1 MFDAVAVL
9 VVFVVPLQ
17 RSGALDRSGHQP
29 GATSAA
35 ATAPCKIGQLDI
47 VYYGESGAAGTSIVG
62 FKVTDSSKNACDLSG
77 YPTVEFFT
85 GTTSAPRPLAVNVS
99 HEGPGIAFA
108 AHPRPIVVGPS
119 ATATSADKQAAF
131 VFTSADFAS
140 DGSDNCPLVSSIVV
154 RLPQTGQGTR
164 VFLWY
169 PSLVCRSPASAS
181 VSSFFPASSL
191 DSYTLPDLS
200 PPCTTSDLRVIAGG
214 GEAGLGHVGLLILFR
229 NVSVIPCR
237 MRYYPS
243 VALLDASGRR
253 VATAKDTPSG
263 YLGGLPAGT
272 TVPPLVSLTP
282 GQVASALVEGE
293 DRTSRGAACPAYPT
307 ILVSPPVLGRAVRIE
322 RAFYSCDLEVH
333 PVVPGATG
341 SFAQPA
347 ATVRSGSS

>member
-1 MFDAVAVL
+1 MSSAVAAFVL
-9 VVFVVPLQ
+9 FVIPFQ
-17 RSGALDRSGHQP
+17 GSGMLDRAGHQP
-29 GATSAA
+29 SATSAA
-35 ATAPCKIGQLDI
+35 STALCRIGQLDI
-47 VYYGESGAAGTSIVG
+47 VYYGESGAAGTAIAG
-62 FKVTDSSKNACDLSG
+62 FKVTNSSKIACDLSG
-77 YPTVEFFT
+77 YPALEFFT

-108 AHPRPIVVGPS
+108 AHPRLIVMGPS
-119 ATATSADKQAAF
+119 ATATSAGKQAAF

-140 DGSDNCPLVSSIVV
+140 DGSDNCPQVSSIVV

-169 PSLVCRSPASAS
+169 PSLVCRSPASAG

-200 PPCTTSDLRVIAGG
+200 PPCTMSHLRVIAGG
-214 GEAGLGHVGLLILFR
+214 GEAGLGHVGLPILFR

-237 MRYYPS
+237 MRSYPS

-253 VATAKDTPSG
+253 VATARDTPSG
-263 YLGGLPAGT
+263 YLGGLPAGA
-272 TVPPLVSLTP
+272 TVPPLVNLTP

-293 DRTSRGAACPAYPT
+293 NRTSNGAACPAYPT
-307 ILVSPPVLGRAVRIE
+307 ILVSSPALGRAVRIE
-322 RAFYSCDLEVH
+322 RAFCSCDLEVH

-341 SFAQPA
+341 SLTQPT
-347 ATVRSGSS
+347 ATVRPGSS